1 MYIERIILPLLKK
14 RKKKK
19 KKRERERERERERI
33 IHPVWKCTHDLFL
46 TRNLIFAHSSSYKN
60 VTNMKLHYTIFGMGY
75 AYKSLKCR
83 STYRYS
89 SFNYPY
95 QNGFKIISNPES
107 I

>member
-19 KKRERERERERERI
+19 EERERERERERI
-33 IHPVWKCTHDLFL
+33 I
-46 TRNLIFAHSSSYKN
+46 FAQSSSYKN

-83 STYRYS
+83 STYRHS